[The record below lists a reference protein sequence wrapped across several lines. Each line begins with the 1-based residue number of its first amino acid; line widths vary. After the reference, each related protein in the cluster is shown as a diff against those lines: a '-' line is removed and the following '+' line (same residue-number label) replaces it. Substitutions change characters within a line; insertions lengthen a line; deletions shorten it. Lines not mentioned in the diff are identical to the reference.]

1 MLGEGSSPETAKPM
15 LPVEHALPTPSRHH
29 PWRTIAV
36 VAAGVATLELLG
48 LVVAGT
54 ALLAKPVAQSARAA
68 ARRHVTA
75 PAKPKAPTTPMLAR
89 RQVRV
94 TVLNGN
100 GIAGAA
106 ASTASRVRVR
116 GYKVGLVGNARANY
130 GRSVVIYRGTFR
142 REAVRLAHDL
152 GMALVSPLDG
162 LRARDLHGAQLAVV
176 LGRV

>member
-1 MLGEGSSPETAKPM
+1 MAKPM
-15 LPVEHALPTPSRHH
+15 LPVEHALPTPARHH

-54 ALLAKPVAQSARAA
+54 ALLAKPVAEGARAA
-68 ARRHVTA
+68 ARRHVA
-75 PAKPKAPTTPMLAR
+75 VPAKPKVPTPPMLAR

-106 ASTASRVRVR
+106 AATASRVRAR
-116 GYKVGLVGNARANY
+116 GYRIGLVGNSRRAY

-142 REAVRLAHDL
+142 REAVRLAHDI
-152 GMALVSPLDG
+152 GVRLVSPLDG
-162 LRARDLHGAQLAVV
+162 LRARDLHGAQLAVIV
-176 LGRV
+176 GS

>member
-1 MLGEGSSPETAKPM
+1 M
-15 LPVEHALPTPSRHH
+15 LPVEHALPNPSRPH

-54 ALLAKPVAQSARAA
+54 ALLAKPVAKASRAA
-68 ARRHVTA
+68 ALHRVAA
-75 PAKPKAPTTPMLAR
+75 PAKPKAPTTPILAR
-89 RQVRV
+89 RAVRV

-106 ASTASRVRVR
+106 AATASQVRAH
-116 GYKVGLVGNARANY
+116 GYKIGLVGNAHRAY

-152 GMALVSPLDG
+152 GLALVSPLDG

-176 LGRV
+176 LGSA